1 MRAVTAS
8 LSQTTAVLSG
18 FISGQ
23 ITNICIA
30 LVDKM
35 QRPVIELLKI
45 TRGIAHI
52 SVPLIP
58 QPAHILLDCVDKNL
72 TFLFGVGV
80 IKTQVTFSTKLFRQ
94 LKIHCYRFCMTQ
106 MQKSVGLRRE
116 PGNQSAGPTCVK
128 IGLNLGLKEI
138 ASGFGTHGW
147 PLNRRRMIP
156 RPSGD
161 RRGFGRFGLSYVKN
175 SSSPNITPIQ
185 RREIWGRNVSHPSPK
200 PCSMRAFDHR
210 ARRHHV

>member
-1 MRAVTAS
+1 
-8 LSQTTAVLSG
+8 
-18 FISGQ
+18 
-23 ITNICIA
+23 
-30 LVDKM
+30 
-35 QRPVIELLKI
+35 
-45 TRGIAHI
+45 
-52 SVPLIP
+52 
-58 QPAHILLDCVDKNL
+58 
-72 TFLFGVGV
+72 
-80 IKTQVTFSTKLFRQ
+80 
-94 LKIHCYRFCMTQ
+94 

-116 PGNQSAGPTCVK
+116 SGNQSAGPTCVK

-138 ASGFGTHGW
+138 TSGFGTHGW

-161 RRGFGRFGLSYVKN
+161 RRRFGRFGLSYVKN
-175 SSSPNITPIQ
+175 SSYPNITPIQ